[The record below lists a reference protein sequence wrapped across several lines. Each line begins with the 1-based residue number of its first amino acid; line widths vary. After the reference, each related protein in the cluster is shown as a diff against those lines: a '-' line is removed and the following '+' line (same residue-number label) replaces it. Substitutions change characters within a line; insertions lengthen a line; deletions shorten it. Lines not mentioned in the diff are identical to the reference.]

1 MAADE
6 DKAFYELANSL
17 VQDEAYDYLRK
28 RLEQVELWVRDRE
41 QRGQPA
47 DLRSLIDQ
55 IMREPNERGP
65 VIVALGAAL
74 WRIRE
79 MEKADADKK

>member
-1 MAADE
+1 VAAE
-6 DKAFYELANSL
+6 DKAFYDIANNL
-17 VQDEAYDYLRK
+17 VRDEAYDYLRK
-28 RLEQVELWVRDRE
+28 RLDQVERWVQFRE
-41 QRGQPA
+41 SRGEPA

-55 IMREPNERGP
+55 IMQEPNERGS

-79 MEKADADKK
+79 MEKANADNK

>member
-1 MAADE
+1 MAAE
-6 DKAFYELANSL
+6 DKAFYDIANGL
-17 VQDEAYDYLRK
+17 VRDEAYDYLRK
-28 RLEQVELWVRDRE
+28 RLDQVERWVEFRE
-41 QRGQPA
+41 SRGEPA

-79 MEKADADKK
+79 MEKANADKK